1 MNILR
6 TGIALSITVAVFYV
20 LCALAWAMAPGPFMS
35 FMNSLFHGMD
45 FSGLVQASPFSW
57 SGFLVVLLVLSAWA
71 MLAGAFFCLD
81 VQPAKSLKLFVS

>member
-6 TGIALSITVAVFYV
+6 TGIALSITAAVFYA

-45 FSGLVQASPFSW
+45 FSILVRASPFSW
-57 SGFLVVLLVLSAWA
+57 SGFLVALLVLSAWA
-71 MLAGAFFCLD
+71 MLAGAFFAWL
-81 VQPAKSLKLFVS
+81 SNRLNR